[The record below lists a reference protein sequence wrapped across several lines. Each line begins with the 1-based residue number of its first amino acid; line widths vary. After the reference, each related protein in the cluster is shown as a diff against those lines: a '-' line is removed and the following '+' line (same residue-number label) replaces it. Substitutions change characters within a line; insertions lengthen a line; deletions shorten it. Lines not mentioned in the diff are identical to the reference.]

1 MNPTMQVR
9 IGLWNLTS
17 PANRIRND
25 KEFMAL
31 FPSKQSEWYLRM
43 AVLYS
48 FAAGAGW
55 TYVFLR
61 TYKNQLLAL
70 PEGQRW
76 GFLDGKQ
83 ASRINPETKRVETKT
98 FNPENVNEKMTLA
111 AKLRAVRGA
120 TVTQSPGA
128 TP

>member
-1 MNPTMQVR
+1 MQVR

-55 TYVFLR
+55 TSAFLR

-70 PEGQRW
+70 PEGQRH
-76 GFLDGKQ
+76 FL
-83 ASRINPETKRVETKT
+83 V
-98 FNPENVNEKMTLA
+98 NVLGVKGLS
-111 AKLRAVRGA
+111 LDPLGLGV
-120 TVTQSPGA
+120 
-128 TP
+128 